1 MANVC
6 SGIARRTDMGSSIAA
21 RSPEEGAASILWPF
35 ENFTEQ
41 LNGAYLDDQG
51 VAFQNQEA

>member
-1 MANVC
+1 
-6 SGIARRTDMGSSIAA
+6 MGSSIAA